1 MPGRDPTKKDAMSAP
16 IGPYS
21 PIVSVG
27 PWLICSGQLG
37 LAPSEGAP
45 ALVEG
50 GVIAQLR
57 QALANA
63 AALLDGAGADLGAV
77 AKTTVFLTSM
87 ADYPAV
93 NDAYAEF
100 FGSHRP
106 ARSVVA
112 VAGLPMGAL
121 VEVEVWAYRGE
132 A

>member
-1 MPGRDPTKKDAMSAP
+1 MSAP

-21 PIVSVG
+21 PVVSAG
-27 PWLICSGQLG
+27 HWLICSGQLG
-37 LAPSEGAP
+37 LARSEGDPP

-63 AALLDGAGADLGAV
+63 AALLEGAGADLTAV

-100 FGSHRP
+100 FGQHRP

-121 VEVEVWAYRGE
+121 VEVEVWAYR
-132 A
+132 ADP

>member
-1 MPGRDPTKKDAMSAP
+1 MSAP
-16 IGPYS
+16 IGPYA
-21 PIVSVG
+21 PIVSAG

-37 LAPSEGAP
+37 LVPSERATP
-45 ALVEG
+45 TLVDG
-50 GVIAQLR
+50 GVVAQLR

-63 AALLDGAGADLGAV
+63 AALLDGEGAALTAV

-93 NDAYAEF
+93 NEAYAEF
-100 FGSHRP
+100 FGQHRP

-121 VEVEVWAYRGE
+121 VEVEVWAYRS
-132 A
+132 